1 MAARI
6 DDAASAELYIGLMSG
21 TSLDGVDA
29 VLADFSVT
37 PPRTLAHAHRG
48 FAPDLRA
55 ELFDLTTPGHDE
67 VERSGAA
74 AIRLADVYAESVA
87 ALLAETGIDPARVCA
102 IGSHGQ
108 TIRHRPEAGFT
119 VQLNAPARL
128 AEATGID
135 VVADF
140 RSRDIAAGGQG
151 APLVP
156 AFHASVFQSST
167 ARAIVNIGGISNVT
181 FLRSPQLPPIG
192 FDCGPGNVLMDL
204 HAARH
209 LGQPFDRDGAFAR
222 SGRVDPS
229 LLAALLDEP
238 YLSAPPP
245 KSTGREL
252 FSAAWL
258 DARLAAS
265 SARPAD
271 VQSTLTAF
279 TARVIGDAIGRWCNP
294 ARDVIVC
301 GGGARNEALLAALHD
316 SVAPRP
322 VRVSDETGVPHD
334 QVEALAFAW
343 LARRCVRREPGA
355 APEVTGARGARVLGA
370 IYPR

>member
-6 DDAASAELYIGLMSG
+6 DDAAAPELYIGLMSG

-29 VLADFSVT
+29 VLAEFSVN
-37 PPRTLAHAHRG
+37 PPRTLAHVHRV
-48 FAPDLRA
+48 FTPDLRN
-55 ELFDLTTPGHDE
+55 ELLDLATPGHDE
-67 VERSGAA
+67 IERSGAA
-74 AIRLADVYAESVA
+74 AIRLADLYADAVA
-87 ALLAETGIDPARVCA
+87 ALLAAAGTDAAQVRA
-102 IGSHGQ
+102 IGAHGQ

-156 AFHASVFQSST
+156 AFHAAVF
-167 ARAIVNIGGISNVT
+167 AADAPRAIVNIGGISNVT
-181 FLRSPQLPPIG
+181 FLRGGTLPPIG

-204 HAARH
+204 HAAGH
-209 LGQPFDRDGAFAR
+209 LDQPFDRDGAFAS
-222 SGRVDPS
+222 SGQVDRS
-229 LLAALLDEP
+229 LLTALLDEP
-238 YLSAPPP
+238 YLSVPPP

-252 FSAAWL
+252 FSATWL
-258 DARLAAS
+258 EARLAGS
-265 SARPAD
+265 GTRPAD
-271 VQSTLTAF
+271 VQCTLTEF
-279 TARVIGDAIGRWCNP
+279 TARVIGDAIDRWCSA

-301 GGGARNEALLAALHD
+301 GGGTRNAALLGALGAAI
-316 SVAPRP
+316 APRP
-322 VRVSDETGVPHD
+322 LRRSDEIGVPHD

-343 LARRCVRREPGA
+343 LARRCLRREPGA
-355 APEVTGARGARVLGA
+355 VPEVTGARGARVLGA

>member
-6 DDAASAELYIGLMSG
+6 DDDASPELYIGLMSG

-29 VLADFSVT
+29 VLADLAAT
-37 PPRTLAHAHRG
+37 PPLTLAHVHRA
-48 FAPDLRA
+48 FVPDLRA
-55 ELFDLTTPGHDE
+55 ELLELTAPGRNE

-74 AIRLADVYAESVA
+74 ANRLADLYAEAVA
-87 ALLAETGIDPARVCA
+87 ALLATAGVDAGQVRA
-102 IGSHGQ
+102 IGAHGQ

-156 AFHASVFQSST
+156 AFHATIFETS
-167 ARAIVNIGGISNVT
+167 APRAIVNIGGISNLT
-181 FLRSPQLPPIG
+181 FLRGASLPPIG

-222 SGRVDPS
+222 SGQVDPS
-229 LLAALLDEP
+229 LLEALLNEP
-238 YLSAPPP
+238 YLTAPPP

-258 DARLAAS
+258 DARLTAS
-265 SARPAD
+265 RARPAD
-271 VQSTLTAF
+271 VQCTLTEF
-279 TARVIGDAIGRWCNP
+279 TARGIGDAISRWCSS

-301 GGGARNEALLAALHD
+301 GGGARNPALIAALAAA
-316 SVAPRP
+316 VAPRV
-322 VRVSDETGVPHD
+322 VRVSDDLGVPHD

-343 LARRCVRREPGA
+343 LARQCLRREPGT
-355 APEVTGARGARVLGA
+355 APGVTGARGARVLGA